1 MAEILVVDDE
11 RIVRDGLKARLGGEG
26 FAVRTARDGADALA
40 KIAERRPDLVLLD
53 VMMPKMNGF
62 RVCEEVRRTD
72 GALPVVFL
80 TASDSDGDQ
89 VRAIGLGGDDYVLK
103 SAPAA
108 VLLARIGRALSRVSA
123 IVASDQ
129 VRGRRVIRVGN
140 VSVDMATLSVT
151 EGGQEVARLTRTEAD
166 MLGVLHS
173 ANGKPVSIDDIITKL
188 RGCGFSCEDAMVYVH
203 MGNLRRKLGAAGR
216 MIVNHRG
223 EGYAIVTVGGAQ
235 CHGKQSV

>member
-1 MAEILVVDDE
+1 MAEILVVDDD
-11 RIVRDGLKARLGGEG
+11 RAVRDGLKVRLQGEG

-108 VLLARIGRALSRVSA
+108 VLLARIGRALSRVGA
-123 IVASDQ
+123 IAASGHVQ
-129 VRGRRVIRVGN
+129 GRRVIRLGN
-140 VSVDMATLSVT
+140 VSVDMRTFSVN
-151 EGGQEVARLTRTEAD
+151 EDGREIARLTKTEAD
-166 MLGVLHS
+166 ILGLLDL
-173 ANGKPVSIDDIITKL
+173 AGGKPVSIDGIITKL
-188 RGCGFSCEDAMVYVH
+188 RGDGFSCEDAMVYVH
-203 MGNLRRKLGAAGR
+203 VGNLRRKLGPAAG
-216 MIVNHRG
+216 MIVNRRS
-223 EGYAIVTVGGAQ
+223 EGYVLAR
-235 CHGKQSV
+235 

>member
-1 MAEILVVDDE
+1 MAEILVVDDD
-11 RIVRDGLKARLGGEG
+11 RAVRDGLKARLQGEG
-26 FAVRTARDGADALA
+26 LAVRTARDGADALA

-123 IVASDQ
+123 IAASDHVQ
-129 VRGRRVIRVGN
+129 GRRVIRLGKVL
-140 VSVDMATLSVT
+140 VDMRTFSVE
-151 EGGQEVARLTRTEAD
+151 EGGREIARLTKTEAD
-166 MLGVLHS
+166 ILSLLDLAG
-173 ANGKPVSIDDIITKL
+173 GKPVSIDGIITKL
-188 RGCGFSCEDAMVYVH
+188 RGDGFSCEDAMVYVH
-203 MGNLRRKLGAAGR
+203 IGNLRRKLGPAAR
-216 MIVNHRG
+216 IIVNRRS
-223 EGYAIVTVGGAQ
+223 EGYVLAR
-235 CHGKQSV
+235 